1 MRKKMISIIIPMYN
15 EEESLPF
22 LYERLDKLANKI
34 ENYEVDAF
42 LFVNDGSKDNSL
54 NIVKKYKEKDDRVC
68 YLNLSRNFG
77 KEVAMGAAF
86 DYVRGDAVAII
97 DADLQG
103 STRINIRYDK
113 VL

>member
-34 ENYEVDAF
+34 ENYEVEF

-54 NIVKKYKEKDDRVC
+54 NIVKKYKEKDEFIKKFWKRSC
-68 YLNLSRNFG
+68 N
-77 KEVAMGAAF
+77 
-86 DYVRGDAVAII
+86 
-97 DADLQG
+97 G
-103 STRINIRYDK
+103 SGI
-113 VL
+113 

>member
-34 ENYEVDAF
+34 ENYEVEF

-68 YLNLSRNFG
+68 
-77 KEVAMGAAF
+77 
-86 DYVRGDAVAII
+86 
-97 DADLQG
+97 
-103 STRINIRYDK
+103 
-113 VL
+113 